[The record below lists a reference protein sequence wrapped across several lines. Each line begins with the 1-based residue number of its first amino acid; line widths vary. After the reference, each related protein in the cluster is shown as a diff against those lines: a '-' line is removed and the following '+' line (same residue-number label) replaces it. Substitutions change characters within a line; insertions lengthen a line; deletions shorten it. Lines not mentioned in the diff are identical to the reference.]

1 MIWFGNLERFFVGPV
16 PAGLPGAAEDKR
28 MQFALE
34 RVAEVAPGLAGD
46 PLLDAL
52 EATGW
57 VDRRTA
63 ERLLPTFRHFDP
75 DQHFCEYMRRLS
87 FRGRNAE
94 EDFRRG
100 VRCVLD
106 EIVGGASIDASGPEA
121 CVRFSVGDKEGVV
134 LAQPEVGFTVAGRTR
149 DAVVAAVEEMP
160 DAIVVIARTFD
171 RAAAEQLGSI
181 LYRTGVP
188 GTLVTVNLL
197 LGIRAAALRFGT
209 HPVRV
214 VDLLARGGAL
224 RSADIAPLGERSLPA
239 QRFHI
244 PGWNSS
250 STV

>member
-16 PAGLPGAAEDKR
+16 PAGLPGSPEDRR

-34 RVAEVAPGLAGD
+34 RVAEVAPGLSGD
-46 PLLDAL
+46 DLLQAL

-63 ERLLPTFRHFDP
+63 ERLLPAFRQFDA

-87 FRGRNAE
+87 FRGRGAE
-94 EDFRRG
+94 DDFRSG
-100 VRCVLD
+100 IRCVLD
-106 EIVGGASIDASGPEA
+106 EIVGSGRVGSAGPEP
-121 CVRFSVGDKEGVV
+121 CIRFTTGGSEGVV
-134 LAQPEVGFTVAGRTR
+134 FAHPEVGFTIAGKTR
-149 DAVVAAVEEMP
+149 EAVLAAVEEMP
-160 DAIVVIARTFD
+160 DTIVVVARTFD

-197 LGIRAAALRFGT
+197 LGIRATVLRYGAS
-209 HPVRV
+209 PERV
-214 VDLLARGGAL
+214 VKLLARGATL
-224 RSADIAPLGERSLPA
+224 RSADVAPLGDRPTPP

-244 PGWNSS
+244 PGWKSS